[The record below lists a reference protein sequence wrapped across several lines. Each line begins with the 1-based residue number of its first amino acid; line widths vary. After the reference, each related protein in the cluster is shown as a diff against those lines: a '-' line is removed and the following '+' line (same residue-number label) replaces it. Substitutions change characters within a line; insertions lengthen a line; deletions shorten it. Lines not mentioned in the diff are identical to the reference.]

1 MIPTGFAGAFLAT
14 MILGFVTA
22 AGLIARLYSQP
33 STALWMWIVTAS
45 LLMTGGTSARRRG
58 KHGYR

>member
-1 MIPTGFAGAFLAT
+1 MIRD
-14 MILGFVTA
+14 IVTA

-45 LLMTGGTSARRRG
+45 LLMTGGTSATHRR
-58 KHGYR
+58 KHRYR